1 MDSSQLE
8 KELNSL
14 RYQAKAS
21 AQQDTFYQK
30 AYARAQK
37 ENGGQQPNMAQIL
50 LGHICII
57 EEITI
62 AYVQSKGSSTSI
74 RNLTLNDSQMNQILQ
89 FCQRANNIAKSVSYG
104 ASGAALGASLFGW
117 LGLIAGAIVGAAA
130 GNSSTRNDR
139 ASFIALLND
148 TIDYYYNCLFVINQP
163 LYLSGNPSTIEH
175 KDTPAI
181 NETVKPD
188 SPKEQEDAEKQ
199 LNSLIGLSSIKR
211 QVMMMKASLKK
222 QKFTNNKINLH
233 MCFHGNPGTGKT
245 EVARLIAKI
254 FHKEGI
260 LPTSTFIE
268 TDRSGLVAE
277 YVGQTAIKTHN
288 VFQKAMGGV
297 LFIDEAYSLAEGGD
311 QDFGKEAVA
320 ALLKDMEDYRDKVCV
335 ILAGYKKP
343 MEKMFELN
351 PGFKSRVNRY
361 IDFPNYTREEIKEI
375 VIFLSKK
382 AKYTIQ
388 DCALDKIVDVIMS
401 RSNESNFANARE
413 ARNVLDSII
422 DIQALRTESN
432 VSDTNITIEDVNEYI
447 DFNNI
452 RL

>member
-89 FCQRANNIAKSVSYG
+89 FCQRANNTGKSVSYG

-117 LGLIAGAIVGAAA
+117 LGLIGGAIVGAAA

-175 KDTPAI
+175 KDTPAV

-188 SPKEQEDAEKQ
+188 SPKEEEDAEKQ

-233 MCFHGNPGTGKT
+233 MCFYGNPGTGKT

-382 AKYTIQ
+382 TKYTIE

>member
-1 MDSSQLE
+1 MDNSALE

-21 AQQDTFYQK
+21 AQQEVFYQK
-30 AYARAQK
+30 SYARAQR

-50 LGHICII
+50 LAHIVII

-74 RNLTLNDSQMNQILQ
+74 KNLNLNDSQMNQILQ
-89 FCQRANNIAKSVSYG
+89 FCQKANNTGKSVSYG

-117 LGLIAGAIVGAAA
+117 LGLIGGAIVGAAA

-175 KDTPAI
+175 KDTTIIDEP
-181 NETVKPD
+181 TKTDVT
-188 SPKEQEDAEKQ
+188 KEEDAEKE

-211 QVMMMKASLKK
+211 QVMLMKASLKK

-233 MCFHGNPGTGKT
+233 MCFYGNPGTGKT

-260 LPTSTFIE
+260 LPSSTFIE

-297 LFIDEAYSLAEGGD
+297 LFIDEAYSLAEGGE

-361 IDFPNYTREEIKEI
+361 IDFPNYTRDEIKEI
-375 VIFLSKK
+375 VVFLSKK
-382 AKYTIQ
+382 AKYVIEEN
-388 DCALDKIVDVIMS
+388 ALEKIVDIIMS
-401 RSNESNFANARE
+401 RANESNFANARE

-422 DIQALRTESN
+422 DIQALRTETN
-432 VSDTNITIEDVNEYI
+432 VSDTNIIIDDVNEYI
-447 DFNNI
+447 SFNNI
-452 RL
+452 VL